1 MRNNSSRILLTLG
14 ALVVLVSSAPAA
26 TWMVERDGT
35 GDFTVIQEAVDVAAD
50 GDTIR
55 IGPGRFD
62 EMRLVTSIGWTD
74 SVCVLVTQE
83 ELTIIGSGPETVIG
97 TAREWDLEQGR
108 RKGIVASDYWG
119 NERVLVE
126 GIRVENMRDGI
137 YTAYEDGP
145 GSVKIRDCEF
155 AGNLISLW
163 MYEDGAGGDL
173 SVSRCRFES
182 VARDGLH
189 LLAESQAR
197 VNVSDCAL
205 ECPWYLNQWPQLG
218 MSLTNIGLAEIERC
232 RFSYMAGAWVLD
244 RGTRAVF
251 RSCEFENQRIGVG
264 DVSISS
270 EVTIIDCTYRDV
282 EVAVVSGEQSNRI
295 TMRNCDIQSVEDTS
309 FNISSSG
316 YTSIT
321 GCNLAA
327 GERGT
332 VWIGE
337 HADCGEIRTLDF
349 TDNWWG
355 TADRDSIASLIRDHL
370 DDEDRCYIV
379 DFEPFREEVAPTQ
392 VINLGDVKSLFR

>member
-1 MRNNSSRILLTLG
+1 MRSNSSRILLTLG
-14 ALVVLVSSAPAA
+14 ALVVLVSLAPAA
-26 TWMVERDGT
+26 TWTVERDGT

-155 AGNLISLW
+155 AGNRTTLW
-163 MYEDGAGGDL
+163 MLDHGGDL
-173 SVSRCRFES
+173 SVSECRFES
-182 VARDGLH
+182 VARNGSH
-189 LLAESQAR
+189 INAWQHAR
-197 VNVSDCAL
+197 INVSDCDL
-205 ECPWYLNQWPQLG
+205 ECPWYLNQWPQNG
-218 MSLTNIGLAEIERC
+218 MSLWGVGLADIERC
-232 RFSYMAGAWVLD
+232 RFSYMATAWVITM
-244 RGTRAVF
+244 GTRAVF
-251 RSCEFENQRIGVG
+251 RSCEFENLRIDAGY
-264 DVSISS
+264 VSIASDA
-270 EVTIIDCTYRDV
+270 TIIDCTYRDV
-282 EVAVVSGEQSNRI
+282 EVAVLSTEQTGRI

-309 FNISSSG
+309 ILGRSYG
-316 YTSIT
+316 YASIT

-327 GERGT
+327 GERGA

-337 HADCGEIRTLDF
+337 RWEGCGETRTLDF